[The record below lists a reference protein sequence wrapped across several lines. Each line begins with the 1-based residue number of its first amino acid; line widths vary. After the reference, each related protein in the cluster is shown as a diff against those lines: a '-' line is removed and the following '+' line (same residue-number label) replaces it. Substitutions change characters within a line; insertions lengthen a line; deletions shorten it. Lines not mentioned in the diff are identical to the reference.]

1 MLNNRELISQVA
13 VTAAQMRDIE
23 ARIFAAG
30 IPVAALM
37 EKVAGLITRRI
48 EEIIGQGEYLKNIYS
63 TPSTP
68 SSPSPPLS
76 PSPTAKIGI
85 LAGPGHNGG
94 DALVVARELYFRGY
108 QVKVYCPIPK
118 LKELTS
124 QHLQYARSLN
134 IPCYES
140 IQSLQDCDFFIDG
153 LFGFGLERD
162 ITEPVAGDINQLNQW
177 NKPVISIDL
186 PSGLH
191 TDTGKV
197 LGVGVRATHNLCL
210 GLWKLGLL
218 EDQALEYIGQT
229 ELIDFDIQYADVQAV
244 LGEYPKVKRM
254 TTASALSTLP
264 LPRQQVTHKYKE
276 GHLLLVCGSRRY
288 AGAAILTGL
297 AARSSGV
304 GLLSIAVPQSL
315 KATMVSHLPEALI
328 IGCPETESGA
338 ISQLKLSANTD
349 LNKFDAIACGP
360 GLTPDADSIVREIL
374 NSSKP
379 LLLDAD
385 GLNILASMG
394 TQSTLQKRQA
404 LTILTPH
411 SGEFQRLFPD
421 VKNVNQNRILAAQE
435 AAKRSGAIVL
445 LKGSRTAIANP
456 QGCVWIIPQ
465 STPALA
471 RGGSGDV
478 LTGLLG
484 GLIAQ
489 AVSRNLSVEK
499 MVATA
504 AWWHGRAG
512 ILAAQERTQLGVDAF
527 TLTRYLI
534 PALTSVKR

>member
-1 MLNNRELISQVA
+1 MFNNRELISQVA

-37 EKVAGLITRRI
+37 EKVAGLITRRV
-48 EEIIGQGEYLKNIYS
+48 EDIIGQGHKVNNYS
-63 TPSTP
+63 PV
-68 SSPSPPLS
+68 S
-76 PSPTAKIGI
+76 PSPTPKIGI
-85 LAGPGHNGG
+85 LVGPGHNGG

-108 QVKVYCPIPK
+108 EVRVYCPIPK

-124 QHLQYARSLN
+124 LHLQYVRSLN

-140 IQSLQDCDFFIDG
+140 IQNLQDCDFLIDG

-162 ITEPVAGDINQLNQW
+162 ITEPVAGAIHQLNQW
-177 NKPVISIDL
+177 NKPVISIDV

-191 TDTGKV
+191 TDTGEI
-197 LGVGVRATHNLCL
+197 LGVGVRATFTLCL

-218 EDQALEYIGQT
+218 EDQALEYVGEA
-229 ELIDFDIQYADVQAV
+229 ELIDFDIQYADVKAV
-244 LGEYPKVKRM
+244 LGEYPKVKRI

-276 GHLLLVCGSRRY
+276 GNLLLVCGSRRY

-315 KATMVSHLPEALI
+315 ADTMISHLPEALI
-328 IGCPETESGA
+328 IRCPETESGA
-338 ISQLKLSANTD
+338 ISQLKLPVNTD

-360 GLTPDADSIVREIL
+360 GITLDADSVVREIL
-374 NSSKP
+374 DSSKP

-394 TQSTLQKRQA
+394 TLPTLQKRQA

-411 SGEFQRLFPD
+411 AGEFKRLFPD
-421 VKNVNQNRILAAQE
+421 IDVNQNRILAVQE
-435 AAKRSGAIVL
+435 AAKQSGAIVL
-445 LKGSRTAIANP
+445 FKGSKTAIANP
-456 QGCVWIIPQ
+456 QGWVWIIPQ

-527 TLTRYLI
+527 TLTRYLM
-534 PALTSVKR
+534 PALTSVNR

>member
-1 MLNNRELISQVA
+1 LDNRELISQVA

-30 IPVAALM
+30 MPVAALM
-37 EKVAGLITRRI
+37 EKVAGLISHRI
-48 EEIIGQGEYLKNIYS
+48 EEILGQGDKENIYS
-63 TPSTP
+63 TPSI
-68 SSPSPPLS
+68 PSPHSPHS
-76 PSPTAKIGI
+76 PPSPTLRIGI

-108 QVKVYCPIPK
+108 EVKVYCPISK

-124 QHLQYARSLN
+124 QHLQYVRSLD
-134 IPCYES
+134 IPCHES
-140 IQSLQDCDFFIDG
+140 IEQLQDCDFFIDG

-162 ITEPVAGDINQLNQW
+162 ITEPVSSAVNQLNQW
-177 NKPVISIDL
+177 HKPIFSIDV

-191 TDTGKV
+191 TDTGKI
-197 LGVGVRATHNLCL
+197 LGVGVRATHTFCL

-218 EDQALEYIGQT
+218 EDQALEYIGEA
-229 ELIDFDIQYADVQAV
+229 ELINFDIQYADVQAV
-244 LGEYPKVKRM
+244 LGEYPKIKRI
-254 TTASALSTLP
+254 TTATALSTLP

-288 AGAAILTGL
+288 SGGAILTGL
-297 AARSSGV
+297 GARASGV
-304 GLLSIAVPQSL
+304 GMLSIAVPQSL
-315 KATMVSHLPEALI
+315 AAIMVSHLPEALI

-338 ISQLKLSANTD
+338 IAQLQLPDNTD
-349 LNKFDAIACGP
+349 LNTFDAIACGP
-360 GLTPDADSIVREIL
+360 GITLDASGILQEIL
-374 NSSKP
+374 DSSKP

-394 TQSTLQKRQA
+394 TLQTLQKRTA
-404 LTILTPH
+404 STILTPH
-411 SGEFQRLFPD
+411 PGEFKRLFPD
-421 VKNVNQNRILAAQE
+421 IENVNLSRISAVRE
-435 AAKRSGAIVL
+435 AAKSGAIVL

-456 QGCVWIIPQ
+456 QGCVWINPQ

-484 GLIAQ
+484 GLMAQ
-489 AVSRNLSVEK
+489 AVSRNLSVER

-527 TLTRYLI
+527 TLTQYLMSV
-534 PALTSVKR
+534 LTSVKK